1 MVARRAVSV
10 WGRETGSK
18 RLFALAEPLAFVPP
32 DPAVPGPVVPPE
44 VVLEVVFEVVFE
56 VVLNV
61 APVFELASAVAVL
74 SGPEAGVEQPHC
86 MAVSKLN

>member
-1 MVARRAVSV
+1 MVARRAASV

-44 VVLEVVFEVVFE
+44 VALEVVFE
-56 VVLNV
+56 V

-74 SGPEAGVEQPHC
+74 SGPEGGVEQPHS

>member
-44 VVLEVVFEVVFE
+44 VAPEVVFE
-56 VVLNV
+56 VVLEV

-74 SGPEAGVEQPHC
+74 SGPEGGVEQPHS

>member
-10 WGRETGSK
+10 WGREAGSK

-44 VVLEVVFEVVFE
+44 VVLEVALVFEF
-56 VVLNV
+56 
-61 APVFELASAVAVL
+61 ASGAVVL
-74 SGPEAGVEQPHC
+74 SGPEGGVEQPHS

>member
-32 DPAVPGPVVPPE
+32 DPAVPAPVVPPE
-44 VVLEVVFEVVFE
+44 VVLEV
-56 VVLNV
+56 
-61 APVFELASAVAVL
+61 APVFEFASAAAVL
-74 SGPEAGVEQPHC
+74 SGPEGGVEQPHS

>member
-1 MVARRAVSV
+1 MVARRAASV

-18 RLFALAEPLAFVPP
+18 RLFALAEPLAFMPP

-44 VVLEVVFEVVFE
+44 VVLEVVLE
-56 VVLNV
+56 V
-61 APVFELASAVAVL
+61 APVFEFASAAVVL
-74 SGPEAGVEQPHC
+74 SGPEGGVEQPHS